1 MIISHEAKFVFV
13 HIPKC
18 AGTFLRQSLSILD
31 SYDGRF
37 TARIDLHPELGML
50 DYVHIPLFVLEE
62 YFSEEFDC
70 LINYQSVAVIRD
82 PVVRFRSS
90 VSQYLDKQT
99 NTPLRRHSQKSLGKA
114 IDGLFKKLRSADSA
128 SRLMP
133 HDLIHFQRQVDY
145 VFFEGRQVITHLYP
159 LHSCDQI
166 MIHPALEGF
175 GVMELMGGRGAP
187 VVLNDARVYR
197 NNFVRLLARSLNSL
211 SPNLAPLFPS
221 FLKGEIRRRLFTQR
235 DAIFGE
241 VFDDQTVT
249 DFISEFYRDDLA
261 LWASLE
267 QQNASNASNE
277 F

>member
-18 AGTFLRQSLSILD
+18 AGTFLRQSLSTLD

-82 PVVRFRSS
+82 PMVRFRSS

-114 IDGLFKKLRSADSA
+114 IDDLFKKLHSADSA

-133 HDLIHFQRQVDY
+133 HNLIHFQRQVDY
-145 VFFEGRQVITHLYP
+145 VFFEGRQIITDLYP

-166 MIHPALEGF
+166 MTHPALEDF
-175 GVMELMGGRGAP
+175 GLADLMVDRGTSVA
-187 VVLNDARVYR
+187 LNDARVYR

-211 SPNLAPLFPS
+211 SPNVAPLFPS

-241 VFDDQTVT
+241 VFDDQVVT
-249 DFISEFYRDDLA
+249 DFISDFYRDDLV

-267 QQNASNASNE
+267 QQNASKASNKV
-277 F
+277 